1 LDNGTHYLI
10 GYIPQIIKKLLDLSA
25 VIQELPK
32 TRFYASS
39 LLIIYDGSTFETD
52 MDVQVKMIDFSNC
65 VVNSDHLYDQN
76 ASTDHDELAIRV
88 NYPPT
93 TKGPDQG
100 YLLGLKTLI
109 KTFEELY
116 RELGGLENGSH
127 VSKENVPKSAR
138 LVMEVGD
145 LNSVNVN
152 DVVDPT
158 YANGTSPQITHSN
171 PSVQSESVAVDA
183 FGQLKL

>member
-1 LDNGTHYLI
+1 MDNGTHYLI

-65 VVNSDHLYDQN
+65 IVNTDHLYDQT
-76 ASTDHDELAIRV
+76 APIDHDELAVRV

-127 VSKENVPKSAR
+127 VIKETVSKSAR

-145 LNSVNVN
+145 LNVN
-152 DVVDPT
+152 DMGPT
-158 YANGTSPQITHSN
+158 YADGTSPIISKSN
-171 PSVQSESVAVDA
+171 PPITDPVASDALES
-183 FGQLKL
+183 LKL